1 MRNTALSNRPTEG
14 EPMGRRFRG
23 KGPVAIA
30 LAAAACLA
38 LGAAAAL
45 SRESAQHVRLHEG
58 DYVSIPAL
66 RWTCL
71 MSNDHGRPLFTC
83 TTDTKPVRSLTITP
97 HQLYVG
103 ITRRPVIV
111 HGGYRFTY

>member
-1 MRNTALSNRPTEG
+1 MRYG
-14 EPMGRRFRG
+14 IRG
-23 KGPVAIA
+23 KGVVAVA

-38 LGAAAAL
+38 LGADAAL
-45 SRESAQHVRLHEG
+45 SRHAAQHFQLREG

-83 TTDTKPVRSLTITP
+83 TTDTKPVRSVTVTP
-97 HQLYVG
+97 HQLDVG
-103 ITRRPVIV
+103 ITKPPGVI